1 MSWEP
6 GRKEN
11 VELIVVVDAVLFC
24 FKAAPGYEA
33 QAGLKAATLQLLL
46 PLREFR
52 PVLPPQA
59 QLRISLPELAELAR
73 EISCHPLLPSIS

>member
-11 VELIVVVDAVLFC
+11 VELIVVAAAVLFC

-59 QLRISLPELAELAR
+59 QLRISLPELAEAR